1 MARAKDPLAADALI
15 VMKRNNMRLLAI
27 SRIAFGAFAGVVT
40 IANPVKASNDIAFD
54 SAPDFLKVPI
64 DRPLGEV
71 AGVATNSHG
80 HVYVFTRTGSE
91 TMTVGGSRALVH
103 GGSRLYE
110 FDQAGG
116 FVREVGKDL
125 YGFMS
130 AYAVRIDGD
139 DNIWA
144 VDNGSNMVIKFSPDG
159 RVLMTLGR
167 KAEAVAVP
175 AHMAA
180 RDRGI
185 GIPADSFDGPT
196 DVAWDKAGN
205 IFVAD
210 GIGNARIVKLSP
222 DGAYITAW
230 GGRGSGPGQLDDIR
244 SLAVDAAGNV
254 YSADRG
260 NKRIQ
265 VFDNDGNYQRTIDG
279 IGAPMAICITPGAH
293 QYLYSSNSNSPIDLD
308 NGEIYKLELDGQV
321 LGRFGT
327 AGRRLKEFGSV
338 NEIDCHSSNTLFVGE
353 LENWRVQ
360 KLILHPN

>member
-1 MARAKDPLAADALI
+1 MARTKDPPAVGALM
-15 VMKRNNMRLLAI
+15 VMKRNSMRLLAI
-27 SRIAFGAFAGVVT
+27 SLIALGVLAGVVT
-40 IANPVKASNDIAFD
+40 TANPVKASSDIAFD
-54 SAPDFLKVPI
+54 SAPDFLKIPI

-71 AGVATNSHG
+71 AGVATNSRG
-80 HVYVFTRTGSE
+80 HVYVFTRTGSA
-91 TMTVGGSRALVH
+91 TMTIGGSRAFVH

-110 FDQAGG
+110 YDQTGG

-130 AYAVRIDGD
+130 AYAVRVDAD

-144 VDNGSNMVIKFSPDG
+144 VDNGSNMIVKFAPDG

-175 AHMAA
+175 AQMAA
-180 RDRGI
+180 TNRGI
-185 GIPADSFDGPT
+185 GIPADSFDQPT

-230 GGRGSGPGQLDDIR
+230 GGRGSGKGQLDDIR

-293 QYLYSSNSNSPIDLD
+293 QYLYSSNSNSPIDFD
-308 NGEIYKLELDGQV
+308 NGEIYKLELDGHV
-321 LGRFGT
+321 RGRFGT
-327 AGRRLKEFGSV
+327 AGKRLKEFGSV
-338 NEIDCHSSNTLFVGE
+338 NEIDCRYSNILVVGE
-353 LENWRVQ
+353 LDNWRVQ
-360 KLILHPN
+360 KLILHPD